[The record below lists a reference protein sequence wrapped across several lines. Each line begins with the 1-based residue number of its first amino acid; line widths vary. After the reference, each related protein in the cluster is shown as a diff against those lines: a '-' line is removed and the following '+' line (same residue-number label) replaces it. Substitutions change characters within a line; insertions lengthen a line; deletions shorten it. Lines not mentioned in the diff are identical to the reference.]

1 MGAKSGNVIGV
12 VQASDAYR
20 ADGARFGFAISLGFD
35 YDGNGLRELVV
46 GAPGEGTGG
55 AVHLM
60 FLPDIKDVRITPL
73 DLGYSDSG
81 RRLQASSTFVP
92 IGDSI
97 AVAGRIDVDLVPDL
111 VIGAPRFGTT
121 STGGVVNVILQA
133 AIAPPSPPGFSASDS
148 QAQKTSQGPGY
159 VGGVDGNGNGT
170 SGSGPVVVSSRLA
183 AGAIVGI
190 VIGVLIFIIIVF
202 CCLRSYCRRRRDKR
216 DYPAMAADV
225 QSHRPD
231 ADDVA
236 DGDDGEEGDSDDKEE
251 SGEESGGLTGAEGVG
266 LESAAAEDVA
276 LENVEAG
283 DVLAPP
289 SNLARI

>member
-1 MGAKSGNVIGV
+1 
-12 VQASDAYR
+12 
-20 ADGARFGFAISLGFD
+20 
-35 YDGNGLRELVV
+35 
-46 GAPGEGTGG
+46 
-55 AVHLM
+55 
-60 FLPDIKDVRITPL
+60 
-73 DLGYSDSG
+73 
-81 RRLQASSTFVP
+81 VP

-133 AIAPPSPPGFSASDS
+133 AIAPPSPPGFRASDS
-148 QAQKTSQGPGY
+148 QAQKTAEGPGY
-159 VGGVDGNGNGT
+159 VGGVDGSGNGT
-170 SGSGPVVVSSRLA
+170 GGFKFPVVSSRMA
-183 AGAIVGI
+183 VGAIVGI
-190 VIGVLIFIIIVF
+190 VIGVLIFCIIAF
-202 CCLRSYCRRRRDKR
+202 FCLRAYCRRRRDKR

-236 DGDDGEEGDSDDKEE
+236 DGDDDGEEGDADDKEE